1 MTEQEIIQ
9 YLKENRNK
17 GIAFAFVPEDVKNW
31 CEKHKTERIFDCF
44 QDGNWDTKTCI
55 ALCLNSV
62 YALSDDYEPE
72 KLFRPHW
79 EELNIENGVFR
90 FNDDGYH
97 YWEVEKFL
105 SDYVGYFNAF
115 GGWLYSGGGFW
126 STNAMI
132 HSGCNL
138 VVKVVGDV
146 RDVTPA
152 IPTKIRFWR
161 FKE

>member
-1 MTEQEIIQ
+1 MTEQEIID
-9 YLKENRNK
+9 YLKGNK
-17 GIAFAFVPEDVKNW
+17 QEGVAFAFMPGKVQEW
-31 CEKHKTERIFDCF
+31 CRKHHHERIFSAYSDKW
-44 QDGNWDTKTCI
+44 GEKTNIVCSNGCVY
-55 ALCLNSV
+55 CL
-62 YALSDDYEPE
+62 LKDYEPKPPFE
-72 KLFRPHW
+72 PHW
-79 EELNIENGVFR
+79 EEFNIENGVFR
-90 FNDDGYH
+90 FNDDGYR

-138 VVKVVGDV
+138 VDRVGDV

-161 FKE
+161 KKE